1 MTRVGLH
8 LLSPRDQPEAMQGRG
23 RARNAYHTGS
33 LFGDRCCSQR
43 ITLSISNGLLF
54 TQFFQNVDADL
65 ALSKTGHPTFNAVEG
80 CPSSSTTVTQLPPYN
95 SRAQQL
101 PVNFYCQIAQLPT
114 PALTLRMLGNSCS
127 LSVPQFPPL
136 CRGYSVTKL
145 PPAKGL

>member
-1 MTRVGLH
+1 
-8 LLSPRDQPEAMQGRG
+8 MQGRG

-65 ALSKTGHPTFNAVEG
+65 ALSKTGQPTFNAVEG
-80 CPSSSTTVTQLPPYN
+80 CPSSSTTVTQLPPYS

-101 PVNFYCQIAQLPT
+101 PGQFLLPDCSASHSSSDFKDVGQLMQSLCASVPSSLLWILINQATSSKGVVGVQIACNHHQT
-114 PALTLRMLGNSCS
+114 IT
-127 LSVPQFPPL
+127 
-136 CRGYSVTKL
+136 YK
-145 PPAKGL
+145 